1 MIRLVLKLIQQ
12 EFSLCKVAGISEV
25 DFSDEFCFLG
35 KTDEEISL
43 VCSPGRVPATTIAR
57 DDGWRAFRIEA
68 VLDLSLIGIL
78 SQISRVLADAQI
90 GIFALSTFNTDYIL
104 VKKESCERAISA
116 LKSAG
121 HDVV

>member
-1 MIRLVLKLIQQ
+1 MVLKLIQQ